1 MIRFRNFPAKIG
13 HLDSKTARNRYPEK
27 LFKFNMQ
34 SMPNHA
40 PTPTAVKADLMVC
53 PRWIIPV
60 EPYGVVLED
69 HALIITNG
77 QIVDLLPREAAIQRY
92 TAESIETLPDH
103 VLIPGLVN
111 THTHAGMT
119 LMRGIAD
126 DQPLKTWLED
136 WIWPLE
142 TRWVST
148 DMVRDGTL
156 LACAEMLLS
165 GITTFNDMYFFP
177 EAAAEAVDQ
186 AGIRASLGILA
197 FEVPTA
203 YGHGADDYLNR
214 GLATRDALRDHPR
227 LSFMLA
233 PHAPYTVSDATFDK
247 VATLAAQTGLG
258 IHIHVHETQQ
268 EVDDSLRQYGERP
281 LERLARLGILGPQ
294 TLAVHAVAL
303 NDSDIALMAR
313 HNVHMAHCPTA
324 NLKLGSGM
332 APSSQLHAAGI
343 NIALGTDGAAGNN
356 RLDLLSEAR
365 LAGLLAKGMEQNP
378 GLFPAHS
385 LIYMATLGGA
395 RALGLQDQI
404 GSLAIGKRADLCAIA
419 LDSTATLPVFDP
431 ASQIIHCAGREHV
444 THVWVD
450 GQCVVKKKHLTE
462 ISHGEIY
469 AKAKTWEN
477 RFRG

>member
-1 MIRFRNFPAKIG
+1 MVRFRNFPVKIG
-13 HLDSKTARNRYPEK
+13 RLDSKTVRNRYPEK
-27 LFKFNMQ
+27 LFKFNML

-40 PTPTAVKADLMVC
+40 PASTPIKADLMVC

-60 EPYGVVLED
+60 EPAGVVLED
-69 HALIITNG
+69 HALIINSG
-77 QIVDLLPREAAIQRY
+77 EIIDLLPREAAIQRY
-92 TAESIETLPDH
+92 AALTVETLPEH
-103 VLIPGLVN
+103 VLLPGLVN

-126 DQPLKTWLED
+126 DQPLKTWLEE

-142 TRWVST
+142 SRWVST
-148 DMVRDGTL
+148 EMVRDGTL

-165 GITTFNDMYFFP
+165 GVTTFNDMYFFP

-186 AGIRASLGILA
+186 SGIRASLGILA

-214 GLATRDALRDHPR
+214 GLATRDALRNHPR

-233 PHAPYTVSDATFDK
+233 PHAPYTVSDATFEK

-258 IHIHVHETQQ
+258 IHIHIHETLH
-268 EVDDSLRQYGERP
+268 EIDDSLRQHGMRP
-281 LERLARLGILGPQ
+281 LDRLERLGILGPQ

-303 NDSDIALMAR
+303 NDNDIALLAR
-313 HNVHMAHCPTA
+313 HNAHIAHCPAA
-324 NLKLGSGM
+324 NLKLGSGI
-332 APSSQLHAAGI
+332 ARTAAIYKAGI
-343 NIALGTDGAAGNN
+343 NIGIGTDGAAGNN
-356 RLDLLSEAR
+356 RLDLLSETR
-365 LAGLLAKGMEQNP
+365 LAGLLAKGTEQDP
-378 GLFPAHS
+378 ALFPAHT

-395 RALGLQDQI
+395 RALGLQDRI

-419 LDSTATLPVFDP
+419 LDNIATAPLFDP
-431 ASQIIHCAGREHV
+431 ASHIINAAGREHV
-444 THVWVD
+444 THVWID
-450 GQCVVKKKHLTE
+450 GECVVKKKHLQK

-477 RFRG
+477 RLRG